1 MELYNR
7 NFHGQRI
14 QIFIKKKE
22 EDYCSFKYSTSI
34 PFLWT
39 KVFSKWFPF
48 NNIKLGLSMYFTIDT
63 EQDRSKNI
71 LMNYD
76 FVYCTFSG
84 DLNGDLLA
92 AISEGGSGAGPLTGD
107 VVFLGL
113 SGGRGAEPLLGFQTF
128 VTDFSSFLF
137 IFYRLIS
144 LRNN

>member
-1 MELYNR
+1 MDKEFKFSL
-7 NFHGQRI
+7 
-14 QIFIKKKE
+14 KKK
-22 EDYCSFKYSTSI
+22 KKTTAVLSI
-34 PFLWT
+34 QPPYHFCGQ
-39 KVFSKWFPF
+39 KFFPNGF
-48 NNIKLGLSMYFTIDT
+48 HLITLNYDSQCTLLLIQNKTGLKT
-63 EQDRSKNI
+63 NI

-107 VVFLGL
+107 IVFLGL